1 MLFLVGKNGLDKHPG
16 HSSFITALCCEME
29 DNVDKSKDIRHIMTR
44 VIARMKDEIEEE
56 HIRETWPS
64 LMKLLPIQVSM
75 LTKQL
80 FL

>member
-1 MLFLVGKNGLDKHPG
+1 MLFLVGTNGLEKNGG
-16 HSSFITALCCEME
+16 HSSFITALCSEMD
-29 DNVDKSKDIRHIMTR
+29 DNVDKSKDIRHLMTR

-56 HIRETWPS
+56 NVPEAWRP